1 MALQAQRDVYQA
13 QVREL
18 IINRHVTRA
27 KDPSKDNIVMIIEI
41 PSPPPPKRKMS
52 FMSIPTILRGYN
64 DGLLAQKAM
73 A

>member
-41 PSPPPPKRKMS
+41 PPKRKMS

>member
-41 PSPPPPKRKMS
+41 PPPKRKMS